1 MPSLVRKELH
11 MKCTRI
17 FDPKR
22 REVIIYTDKPNAL
35 TDKIEELCREDPP
48 DLIGYDGGAILP
60 IRPSDVSCFTIEGG
74 RLFAITDGARLQ
86 IRSTLSALEARLGD
100 GFVRLN
106 QSSLANIK
114 RIARF
119 DVSVGAGLIVIFKDG
134 YRDYVSRRQIK
145 TVKERL
151 GFKL

>member
-1 MPSLVRKELH
+1 MKEAS

-17 FDPKR
+17 IDPSR
-22 REVIIYTDKPNAL
+22 REVIIYTPCPDEV
-35 TDKIEELCREDPP
+35 TDGIERLCREEPTG
-48 DLIGYDGGAILP
+48 LVGYKDDSIIPFRAD
-60 IRPSDVSCFTIEGG
+60 DVSCFTIEGG
-74 RLFAITDGARLQ
+74 RLLAIIDGKRLH

-106 QSSLANIK
+106 QSSVANIN

-119 DVSVGAGLIVIFKDG
+119 DVSPGAGLIVIFKDG

-145 TVKERL
+145 SVKERL